1 MTVTDPKES
10 LDPQA
15 PVETPTSVPDAWK
28 RPGSVVASYMQ
39 KGGTGKSEVT
49 KGTAKE
55 LDRFEVPTV
64 SLDLDPHGVLTA
76 GLGQPLVESEANLA
90 NLLTGRWQ
98 GSILDLVVERQGILL
113 VPSNVDMALVEQ
125 DLASVRFREER
136 LRTAIRPLLE
146 RYNVLLDCPNNPGL
160 LNDNA
165 LIAAASES
173 GESRRRGGLV
183 IVMQLEGSSMHALEL
198 LLDQVDSINQA
209 TRYHVELLGWVGN
222 QVDNRTSIVS
232 KTRNDLS
239 GLPLEPLGE
248 IPVRTV
254 IKNAWAEGKLVE
266 QYDPRSPVHHY
277 FRRVAH
283 NVLRRIHE

>member
-1 MTVTDPKES
+1 MTVTDPKEA

-15 PVETPTSVPDAWK
+15 PVDTPTSVPDAWK
-28 RPGSVVASYMQ
+28 RPGHVIASYMQ
-39 KGGTGKSEVT
+39 KGGTGKSEMT

-55 LDRFEVPTV
+55 YAKYGVPTV
-64 SLDLDPHGVLTA
+64 AVDLDPHGVLTA
-76 GLGQPLVESEANLA
+76 GLNHPLVEDQANLA

-98 GSILDLVVERQGILL
+98 GSILDLVVERQGIPL

-136 LRTAIRPLLE
+136 LRTALGPLLE

-165 LIAAASES
+165 LIAAANES
-173 GESRRRGGLV
+173 GESRRGGLV
-183 IVMQLEGSSMHALEL
+183 IVMQLDGPSMHSLEL
-198 LLDQVDSINQA
+198 LLDQVDSLNGA
-209 TRYHVELLGWVGN
+209 TRYRVDLLGWVGN
-222 QVDNRTSIVS
+222 QVDNRTNLVGKI
-232 KTRNDLS
+232 RNDLAE
-239 GLPLEPLGE
+239 LPLEPLGE
-248 IPVRTV
+248 VPIRTV
-254 IKNAWAEGKLVE
+254 IKNAWAAGKLVD
-266 QYDPRSPVHHY
+266 QYDPRSPVHHF